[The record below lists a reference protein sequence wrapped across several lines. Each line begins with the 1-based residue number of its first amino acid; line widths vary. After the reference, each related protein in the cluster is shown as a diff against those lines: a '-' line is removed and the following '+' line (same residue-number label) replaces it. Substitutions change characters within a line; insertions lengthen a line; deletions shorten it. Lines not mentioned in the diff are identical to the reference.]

1 MRAVLDRIWLGF
13 AFLGAAGYIV
23 AIIATL
29 IDVVGRFAG
38 VPLIYGTIDV
48 VVVCMVLAGAFAAP
62 VAEWHDTHIKVD
74 PLTVWIPA
82 RLRPRVDAFWR
93 GVSGILLGLICWR
106 ALQEAML
113 AHGYG
118 QVMPSIGISLG
129 VLGALVFAGFGLG
142 MVAALTSLL
151 LPPEG
156 ARSPH

>member
-1 MRAVLDRIWLGF
+1 MRTLLDRFWLGF
-13 AFLGAAGYIV
+13 AFVGATGYII
-23 AIIATL
+23 AIFATL

-38 VPLIYGTIDV
+38 VPLIYGTIDM

-62 VAEWHDTHIKVD
+62 MAEWHDTHIKVD
-74 PLTVWIPA
+74 PLTLWIPA

-106 ALQEAML
+106 ALQEAVL
-113 AHGYG
+113 ADSYG

-129 VLGALVFAGFGLG
+129 VLGGLVFLGFGLG
-142 MVAALTSLL
+142 MVAAFTSLI
-151 LPPEG
+151 LPPKD